1 MAFHWKSTEQYNIL
15 PNMLMVP
22 KKMAN
27 CDKIAFVSTCLLYYW
42 MTINEASSYVVLACV
57 FKTPLTYY
65 ENEALPCACAL
76 TESGHMQCKNELY

>member
-1 MAFHWKSTEQYNIL
+1 MFKFFFFEGSQIMAFDWKSTEQYNIL

-27 CDKIAFVSTCLLYYW
+27 CDKIAFISTCVLNYW

-65 ENEALPCACAL
+65 ENEAHLAL
-76 TESGHMQCKNELY
+76 VL